1 MKITQR
7 HISKLGQSVLPDIQQ
22 LVQYNFKDNDIVM
35 VDNYVES
42 NKNIEHFRSIN
53 WKNNIVAIFRVRAK
67 AACAALLFVLLF
79 ASCTKH
85 NDVQFTTFS
94 GQPAVNY
101 TVVVEAQQANAASIW
116 SPTSSIAL
124 PK

>member
-1 MKITQR
+1 MKHTIPER
-7 HISKLGQSVLPDIQQ
+7 LIEYSKNVNGKFISQHNYGSAGILFANWRDTKYIEQNLSVIALFR
-22 LVQYNFKDNDIVM
+22 LRNFKV
-35 VDNYVES
+35 V
-42 NKNIEHFRSIN
+42 
-53 WKNNIVAIFRVRAK
+53 
-67 AACAALLFVLLF
+67 ALLLSVALF

-116 SPTSSIAL
+116 SPTSSITL